1 MFPMIPLQIDGVI
14 AMWQHMVQRKQKG
27 DSLWKVFWKG
37 GDALSTKND
46 QRPPEL
52 VKFVDGPWRV
62 FKSSLR
68 GMTAPWTL
76 TVSVIIGFWLMIS
89 PSVFRMGIESSAA
102 NMNHLG
108 GALVIIFAVTAMAEV
123 LRSFRCFN
131 AALGLELV
139 VIP

>member
-1 MFPMIPLQIDGVI
+1 MIPLQIDGVI

-89 PSVFRMGIESSAA
+89 PLSFPDGNRIFCCKHES
-102 NMNHLG
+102 LG
-108 GALVIIFAVTAMAEV
+108 
-123 LRSFRCFN
+123 RSTRDHFC
-131 AALGLELV
+131 GDGYG
-139 VIP
+139 